1 MRKLFTLLFLQ
12 LIIVGKIFSV
22 QTVGLFLNSTS
33 SLNGYTLFAPLGS
46 TTTYLINNCGEKVH
60 SWTSNYKPGQSV
72 YLLENGMLL
81 RTGNTNNSI
90 FGTTGGVGGII
101 EMIDW
106 NNTVVWSYPISTTT
120 ECQHH
125 DIQYLPNGNILAVVW
140 ELKTSAEATAAG
152 RTTLGTTLWS
162 DKIVEIKPDLVNG
175 GGSVVWEWKAWDHLV
190 QDENASKSNYG
201 VVANSAQLIDLNY
214 YLGAATGSDWLH
226 GNSVDYNAKLDQIV
240 ISCHNFSEIWIID
253 HSTTMSEAASHA
265 GGTQGKGGDLLYR
278 WGNPIAYNQGTTGD
292 QKLFLQHNANWIDDS
307 YKDGGMIMV
316 FNNQAGGTSYST
328 VNVIETPVNT
338 NGSYNKANTTFA
350 PTDFQWTYKAATAS
364 DFYANN
370 ISGATRLSNGNTLI
384 CSGTNGTFFEVDYS
398 GNTVWKYVN
407 PVKAT
412 GVMTQGTAVS
422 SNLCF
427 RAERYAPNFAGL
439 TGKTLTS
446 TGYIETGSTFT
457 CTLNTAI
464 NEVNSTPQIIIYPNP
479 AQNELNIKSEST
491 IKSISISDV
500 LGRKMTDLYP
510 NQPSANI
517 SLEKYQDGIYV
528 INSTTIDGKTQVN
541 KFTINK

>member
-1 MRKLFTLLFLQ
+1 MTLQ
-12 LIIVGKIFSV
+12 LVIVSSLYSA

-60 SWTSNYKPGQSV
+60 SWSSNYKPGQSV

-81 RTGNTNNSI
+81 RTGNTNNSV

-106 NNTVVWSYPISTTT
+106 NNKVVWSYPISTTT

-125 DIQYLPNGNILAVVW
+125 DIEYLPNGNILAIVW
-140 ELKTSAEATAAG
+140 ELKTAAEASAAG
-152 RTTLGTTLWS
+152 RTTSGTTLWS
-162 DKIVEIKPDLVNG
+162 DKIIEIKPDLVNG

-190 QDENASKSNYG
+190 QDENATKSNYG

-226 GNSVDYNAKLDQIV
+226 SNSVDYNAKLDQIV

-253 HSTTMSEAASHA
+253 HSTTMSEAAGHA

-278 WGNPIAYNQGTTGD
+278 WGNPRAYNQGKTSD
-292 QKLFLQHNANWIDDS
+292 QKLFLQHDANWINDS
-307 YKDGGMIMV
+307 YKDGVMIMV

-328 VNVIETPVNT
+328 VNVIETPVNAT
-338 NGSYNKANTTFA
+338 GSYIKSGTTYA
-350 PTDFQWTYKAATAS
+350 PSDFQWTYKAAVPT

-384 CSGTNGTFFEVDYS
+384 CSGSNGTFFEVDYS
-398 GNTVWKYVN
+398 GNTVWKYVS

-412 GVMTQGTAVS
+412 GAMAQGTTVS
-422 SNLCF
+422 NNLCF
-427 RAERYAPNFAGL
+427 RAERYVPSFAGF
-439 TGKTLTS
+439 TGKDLTS

-457 CTLNTAI
+457 CTLYTALNEI
-464 NEVNSTPQIIIYPNP
+464 NSNSQITVYPNP
-479 AQNELNIKSEST
+479 AQKELTVSAESVLKSV
-491 IKSISISDV
+491 SIYDA
-500 LGRKMTDLYP
+500 LGKIMTEKYP
-510 NQPSANI
+510 NQTSTSIDLNNFE
-517 SLEKYQDGIYV
+517 SGIYILNTTL
-528 INSTTIDGKTQVN
+528 INGDLNTT
-541 KFTINK
+541 KFTVKK